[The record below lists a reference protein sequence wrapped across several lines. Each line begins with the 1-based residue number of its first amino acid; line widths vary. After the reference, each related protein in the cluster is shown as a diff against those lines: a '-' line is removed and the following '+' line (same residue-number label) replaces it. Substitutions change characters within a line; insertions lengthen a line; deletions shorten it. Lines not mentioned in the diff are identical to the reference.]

1 MDIRL
6 IWERLYWALVKRF
19 LKKKQKT
26 YGDWKAKGYINDPTV
41 SFIIQLYDLYS
52 DKDVELHRII
62 NTSNNNL
69 GCHG

>member
-41 SFIIQLYDLYS
+41 SFIIQS
-52 DKDVELHRII
+52 HNPQIR
-62 NTSNNNL
+62 N
-69 GCHG
+69 

>member
-41 SFIIQLYDLYS
+41 SFIIQS
-52 DKDVELHRII
+52 HNKSK
-62 NTSNNNL
+62 T
-69 GCHG
+69 CC